1 MLAEG
6 ALCMEDTQLYA
17 LEYPQTSKAFSVIY
31 FYELQFQ
38 MNFTDLMVWE
48 IIMGNN
54 NSELTF
60 SELPVI

>member
-1 MLAEG
+1 MG
-6 ALCMEDTQLYA
+6 DTQLYA
-17 LEYPQTSKAFSVIY
+17 LEYPQTSKAFSIIY